1 MKKNIGDF
9 GAYFSGIRVFC
20 LIRTPKVYLVGEKI
34 KPSRGSHHYRP
45 QRYQD
50 ADALYAFKPNIW
62 DFRLSH
68 HLKGGEIFVA
78 THLFESTQADTML
91 GTE

>member
-1 MKKNIGDF
+1 M
-9 GAYFSGIRVFC
+9 AE
-20 LIRTPKVYLVGEKI
+20 T
-34 KPSRGSHHYRP
+34 SHFLGHKSKGFR
-45 QRYQD
+45 
-50 ADALYAFKPNIW
+50 AKSLAFKPNIW